1 MLCLLLMCMLWHE
14 WNPRIFEDMDMDME
28 ISGIQLVVVFAR
40 LLFDW
45 CRAWGF
51 ADSNSHSW
59 VFWIIMVLYVTKI
72 VLFNK
77 IINYQ
82 KKKKDRWNNVLPLD
96 VFF

>member
-1 MLCLLLMCMLWHE
+1 MLCLLLMWMLWHE

-51 ADSNSHSW
+51 ADSNSH
-59 VFWIIMVLYVTKI
+59 L
-72 VLFNK
+72 
-77 IINYQ
+77 
-82 KKKKDRWNNVLPLD
+82 
-96 VFF
+96 